1 MRRIKK
7 RAVLLLV
14 TMATA
19 LVVASGA
26 ALAATITCSGAQ
38 FCKGTKRSDV
48 ITGTGSSEF
57 IRALKGSDRIT
68 GAGGG
73 DIIHG
78 GGGNDTYLYQDGF
91 EDDRVYDTSGVDTVD
106 FSGVTG
112 GMDIAVVPDYVNSSG
127 SSFWNS
133 ATRRSVSIDDVVF
146 RNVDGTNSVIEKVV
160 GSRGQDNIYG
170 GKANNMLDPGPHHGS
185 FTDLLEDRGGH
196 PGDSAAGLP
205 ALPPSDDTY
214 RGFLRSISNNVI
226 VQDWGGA
233 RDTVDLRPARTS
245 DARIKFVEG
254 DPDGFSEGIQIHI
267 AFGSE
272 VTSVVTVG
280 CHYHDEGDPDCG
292 SQDGR
297 IERFVFANR
306 VLGANEIG
314 NLPLAP

>member
-1 MRRIKK
+1 
-7 RAVLLLV
+7 
-14 TMATA
+14 MATA
-19 LVVASGA
+19 LVVASGVA
-26 ALAATITCSGAQ
+26 VAATITCSGAQ

-48 ITGTGSSEF
+48 ITGTGSPEF
-57 IRALKGSDRIT
+57 IKALKGNDRIT
-68 GAGGG
+68 GAGDG

-91 EDDRVYDTSGVDTVD
+91 GDDWVYDSSGVDTVD

-133 ATRRSVSIDDVVF
+133 ASRRSVSTDIVAF
-146 RNVDGTNSVIEKVV
+146 YNVDGTNSVIEKVV

-170 GKANNMLDPGPHHGS
+170 GKAKNTLDPGPHSGGS
-185 FTDLLEDRGGH
+185 FADLLEDRGGH
-196 PGDSAAGLP
+196 PGNSAAGLP

-214 RGFLRSISNNVI
+214 RGFLPGISNNVI
-226 VQDWGGA
+226 VQDWGGD

-245 DARIKFVEG
+245 DARIGFVEG
-254 DPDGFSEGIQIHI
+254 DPDGFSEGIRIHI
-267 AFGSE
+267 APGSW
-272 VTSVVTVG
+272 VASVITVG

-297 IERFVFANR
+297 IERFVFADR